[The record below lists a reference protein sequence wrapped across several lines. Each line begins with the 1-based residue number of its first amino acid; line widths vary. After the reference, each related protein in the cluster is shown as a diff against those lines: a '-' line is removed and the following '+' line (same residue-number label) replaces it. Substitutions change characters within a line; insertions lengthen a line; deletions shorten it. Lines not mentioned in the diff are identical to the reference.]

1 MCRVSEKGRSF
12 WFYLFGGDLDFPE
25 RYTLSIPE
33 KIINYFDTLETDEE
47 DIENILWKL
56 GDAAIAA
63 KDKFVIY
70 NRSTNDFLLF
80 NINLNDAYDGFYI
93 NLTIFFKK
101 NNHSRIK
108 KKKKNISDYHNK
120 LKKESG

>member
-12 WFYLFGGDLDFPE
+12 CFHLFGYDLDFPE

-70 NRSTNDFLLF
+70 NRSSTDFLLF
-80 NINLNDAYDGFYI
+80 NIDLDEAYDGFYI
-93 NLTIFFKK
+93 NLLSCFKK
-101 NNHSRIK
+101 NNLGRLNEKYPIITI
-108 KKKKNISDYHNK
+108 N
-120 LKKESG
+120 